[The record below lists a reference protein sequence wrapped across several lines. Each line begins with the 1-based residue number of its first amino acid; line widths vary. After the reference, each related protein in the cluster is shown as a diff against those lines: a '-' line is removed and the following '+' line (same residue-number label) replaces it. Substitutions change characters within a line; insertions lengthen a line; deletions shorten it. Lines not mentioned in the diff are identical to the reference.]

1 MPAINLFDAGWRK
14 STQSDAG
21 QGCVEVTRVIAR
33 SGKLI
38 NVPNPRPSGT
48 PDQHCR
54 RVLT

>member
-1 MPAINLFDAGWRK
+1 MNLFDAGWRK

-21 QGCVEVTRVIAR
+21 QGCVEVARVIAR